1 MGSISG
7 GGGTAHRQGR
17 QAGRR
22 VILCLY
28 CGGGVGSGSLEGRG
42 GEERRGLGEY
52 IGRCKCRAVY
62 PDRFRL

>member
-28 CGGGVGSGSLEGRG
+28 CGGVGSGSLEGRG
-42 GEERRGLGEY
+42 GEERRGVGEY